1 MELEILQFF
10 VFFILYFSIPYI
22 FYMFF
27 VNIKNQLSFNKRA
40 KKQTNKLQ
48 LNYIEKTN
56 LYRKYGLSTYSK
68 KNTIRALFIV
78 FSIIPAA
85 VSLVSLVVAIPLV
98 IILPYL
104 FIFINRTLIK
114 REYDEKENTIDR
126 ILTFKR
132 KEMGLIDTESNK
144 YNYNA
149 EFEILEWHTVKDINK
164 IKLFL
169 PVTFDPL
176 YKDLFLE
183 KFSTQFGDG
192 RPFEID
198 NTDEKIKGWDTGI
211 GQVILTAQKPLPT
224 MATWDKRYLEDPTIQ
239 WSFFPLGISSKG
251 GVPLINPETG
261 EEERIVGFDL
271 TGDQRKY
278 CDKNKLHVDSDITAS
293 PMTLIAG
300 GNKFSKLYY
309 KENSHVYCRN
319 IVSIITGV
327 KRFEILKS
335 YN

>member
-1 MELEILQFF
+1 MELEIIQFF

-85 VSLVSLVVAIPLV
+85 VSLVSLVAAIPLV
-98 IILPYL
+98 LILPYL

-132 KEMGLIDTESNK
+132 KEMGLIDTE
-144 YNYNA
+144 
-149 EFEILEWHTVKDINK
+149 
-164 IKLFL
+164 
-169 PVTFDPL
+169 
-176 YKDLFLE
+176 
-183 KFSTQFGDG
+183 
-192 RPFEID
+192 
-198 NTDEKIKGWDTGI
+198 
-211 GQVILTAQKPLPT
+211 
-224 MATWDKRYLEDPTIQ
+224 
-239 WSFFPLGISSKG
+239 
-251 GVPLINPETG
+251 
-261 EEERIVGFDL
+261 
-271 TGDQRKY
+271 
-278 CDKNKLHVDSDITAS
+278 
-293 PMTLIAG
+293 
-300 GNKFSKLYY
+300 
-309 KENSHVYCRN
+309 
-319 IVSIITGV
+319 
-327 KRFEILKS
+327 
-335 YN
+335 

>member
-1 MELEILQFF
+1 MELEIIQFF
-10 VFFILYFSIPYI
+10 VFFILYFTIPYI

-48 LNYIEKTN
+48 LTYTQKMA
-56 LYRKYGLSTYSK
+56 LHRKFGLSTYSK
-68 KNTIRALFIV
+68 KNIIRVLFLV

-85 VSLVSLVVAIPLV
+85 VSLVSLVAAIPLV
-98 IILPYL
+98 LILPYL
-104 FIFINRTLIK
+104 FIFINRTLIR

-176 YKDLFLE
+176 YRDLFLE
-183 KFSTQFGDG
+183 KVSIQFGDG

-198 NTDEKIKGWDTGI
+198 NIDEKIK
-211 GQVILTAQKPLPT
+211 V
-224 MATWDKRYLEDPTIQ
+224 
-239 WSFFPLGISSKG
+239 
-251 GVPLINPETG
+251 
-261 EEERIVGFDL
+261 
-271 TGDQRKY
+271 
-278 CDKNKLHVDSDITAS
+278 
-293 PMTLIAG
+293 
-300 GNKFSKLYY
+300 
-309 KENSHVYCRN
+309 
-319 IVSIITGV
+319 
-327 KRFEILKS
+327 
-335 YN
+335 